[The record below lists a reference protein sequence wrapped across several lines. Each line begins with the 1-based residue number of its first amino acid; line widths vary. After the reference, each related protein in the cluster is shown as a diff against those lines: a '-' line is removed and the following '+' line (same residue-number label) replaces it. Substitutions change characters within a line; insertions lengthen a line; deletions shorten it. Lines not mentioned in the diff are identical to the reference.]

1 MYTTQGEMNRY
12 QYSSC
17 STVWNCVEQ
26 LKAIDA
32 ASEDGILNDESVCL
46 RCTTCGATE
55 GLMPNLRGGDWFIHK
70 PYAETQ
76 DRLLEWMDDC
86 VVNQKAVAV
95 LEIGVGANTP
105 IVTRIPAA
113 AFASAVSAAGGR
125 VCYLR
130 VNPDG
135 PEPRNQNPVGDGVT
149 FRRLQAKWDVLE
161 PFLTQAAT
169 ARADRSA
176 AVAAAARNGGAG
188 SGAGGASA
196 GAGAGAGDLVAA
208 REWQQEYVGI
218 LHSLRTPRGA

>member
-1 MYTTQGEMNRY
+1 
-12 QYSSC
+12 
-17 STVWNCVEQ
+17 
-26 LKAIDA
+26 
-32 ASEDGILNDESVCL
+32 
-46 RCTTCGATE
+46 
-55 GLMPNLRGGDWFIHK
+55 MPNLRGGDWFIHK

-135 PEPRNQNPVGDGVT
+135 PEPRNQNPVGDGVK

-169 ARADRSA
+169 VRADRN
-176 AVAAAARNGGAG
+176 AAAAGARDGGAG
-188 SGAGGASA
+188 SGVG
-196 GAGAGAGDLVAA
+196 GAGANAGDLVAA

-218 LHSLRTPRGA
+218 LHSLRTPKGA